1 MKKLILV
8 LILAVLSSTCFS
20 KIIYP
25 TVTRT
30 IINERG
36 RPESVTFEIFPDGTE
51 RRVDPSEYRNAI
63 DPGENDVVS
72 IRKFGEDGF
81 QVELASGRKERY
93 CITKD
98 VRLYKDDVGLSTCV
112 R

>member
-8 LILAVLSSTCFS
+8 LTLAVLSSTCFS

-36 RPESVTFEIFPDGTE
+36 LSESVTFEIFPDGTE

-63 DPGENDVVS
+63 DPGANKIVS
-72 IRKFGEDGF
+72 MKKFGEDGF
-81 QVELASGRKERY
+81 EIELADGGKERY
-93 CITKD
+93 CVTKD
-98 VRLYKDDVGLSTCV
+98 GRLYKDDVGLSTCV